1 MKLLQLV
8 MIVKNGSNPL
18 KKTLLAIKDYID
30 HWTIL
35 DTGSTDGSQDFIR
48 EILRDIPGNLYEEP
62 FVDFEVSRNRSL
74 ELAGTNCEYNI
85 ILDDSYILYG
95 GTKLREILKN
105 NTENDTFSLIIQ
117 DENSLYDSTR
127 ITRASKNIR
136 FKYKVHELIIPKNN
150 LLISDNDIFITD
162 DIDGKHQI
170 RSSIRHKRDIEVLL
184 KEHKKY
190 PKDTRIIFYIANTYL
205 SLEEYGDSI
214 LFYKKRVKL
223 AKESNE
229 NEVYISLYRI
239 GSIYD
244 FKKDWA
250 NAEKY
255 YMKAYNMR
263 PFRAEP
269 IYQIAKHYYKKNDLN
284 KAEIF
289 LTNLIKIQVPPISL
303 DCFLISHKIYKF
315 EIPYLLIELY
325 FKKGKTNIEYKN
337 KAVILAEKLYTDFPD
352 SVLLKNILYNSR
364 PDQIYSV
371 KKFNKKTIVINAGKI
386 CNPWCPINYAKSGI
400 SGSEFMAMNL
410 AKMFALRDYKVFM
423 FANCKN
429 LEGIYDNV
437 EYLDI
442 SKYEE
447 YIQKTY
453 IDYLIVSRFP
463 DYLRYYNNIE
473 NVYFWLHDIL
483 PFTSEFQTHKTKFK
497 KIICL
502 SEWHKNFFI
511 DEYKFPSDKV
521 DIIGNA
527 IDFTRFVNSEKIQKI
542 PYRFIYSSSYDRGL
556 SYLLK
561 MFPKIHNRYPKS
573 ELHIFIEENSHIMF
587 KNIQEYKDYKDFI
600 FIKPRINQ
608 SELST
613 EMMKSDIWLYPT
625 DFSETYCITALE
637 AQASKCLCVAT
648 DLAALNTII
657 GNRGILVKGSIEE
670 ESTQNKLIEQLFI
683 VLDDPLKKQD
693 LIESGYNWA
702 MKQDFSYITNKWQDL
717 FNS

>member
-8 MIVKNGSNPL
+8 MIVKNGSEPL
-18 KKTLLAIKDYID
+18 KNTLLAIKDYID
-30 HWTIL
+30 NWTIL
-35 DTGSTDGSQDFIR
+35 DTGSTDGSQDCIR

-62 FVDFEVSRNRSL
+62 FIDFEVSRNRSL
-74 ELAGTNCEYNI
+74 ELAGANCEYNI
-85 ILDDSYILYG
+85 ILDDSYILHG
-95 GTKLREILKN
+95 GTKLREFLKN
-105 NTENDTFSLIIQ
+105 NTENDAFSLIIQ
-117 DENSLYDSTR
+117 DDNSLYESIR
-127 ITRASKNIR
+127 ITRTSKNLR
-136 FKYKVHELIIPKNN
+136 FKYKVHEMIISKNH
-150 LLISDNDIFITD
+150 LLITDNDIFIQD
-162 DIDGKHQI
+162 VSDNKHKV
-170 RSSIRHKRDIEVLL
+170 RSTERHNRDIEVLL
-184 KEHKKY
+184 QEHKKY

-205 SLEEYGDSI
+205 ALERYDDAMV
-214 LFYKKRVKL
+214 FYNKRVKL
-223 AKESNE
+223 AKKDNE
-229 NEVYISLYRI
+229 HEVYMALYRI
-239 GSIYD
+239 GMLYD
-244 FKKDWA
+244 HKKDWN

-269 IYQIAKHYYKKNDLN
+269 IYQIAKYYYKKDELN

-289 LTNLIKIQVPPISL
+289 LSNLIKIQIPPISL
-303 DCFLISHKIYKF
+303 DCFIVDHKIYKF

-337 KAVILAEKLYTDFPD
+337 NGIILAEKLYKDFPD
-352 SVLLKNILYNSR
+352 SVLLRNMLYNSR
-364 PDQIYSV
+364 PDQIYTV
-371 KKFNKKTIVINAGKI
+371 KKFNKKCIVINCGNTCK
-386 CNPWCPINYAKSGI
+386 PWCPINYTNSGI

-410 AKMFALRDYKVFM
+410 AKMFVLRDYKVFM
-423 FANCKN
+423 FTNCTN
-429 LEGIYDNV
+429 LEGVYDNV

-442 SKYEE
+442 SKYEDF
-447 YIQKTY
+447 IQKTY

-473 NVYFWLHDIL
+473 NVYFWLHDVL
-483 PFTSEFQTHKTKFK
+483 PFDPEFQTHKTKFK

-511 DEYKFPSDKV
+511 DEYKFPIHKV

-527 IDFTRFVNSEKIQKI
+527 IDFTRFTKSEKI

-556 SYLLK
+556 NFLLK
-561 MFPKIHNRYPKS
+561 MFPKIHKKYPTS
-573 ELHIFIEENSHIMF
+573 ELHVFIEEKSHSLF
-587 KNIQEYKDYKDFI
+587 KNTQEYKDYKDFI
-600 FIKPRINQ
+600 FIKPRISQ
-608 SELST
+608 SELSI

-625 DFSETYCITALE
+625 DFTETYCITALE

-657 GNRGILVKGSIEE
+657 GNRGILVKGSIAE
-670 ESTQNKLIEQLFI
+670 ESTQNKLLEELFI
-683 VLDDPLKKQD
+683 VLDDPIKKQN